1 MDTKYLIFTSVTFA
15 LRALTMLKNAGI
27 NARLERIK
35 NIASLGGCG
44 YGVAVSQND
53 VEYALT
59 IIQNGDVRVIDIME
73 NK

>member
-15 LRALTMLKNAGI
+15 LRALSILKNNGF

-44 YGVAVSQND
+44 YGVAIDAGILDFAMLLIAN
-53 VEYALT
+53 EG
-59 IIQNGDVRVIDIME
+59 IKVIDIIE